1 MRWQWR
7 SRCVT
12 LLPEDSHMMDAVS
25 VSSSLIRSR
34 NVSHPISTNS
44 PAPLWHAATHL
55 WSHDCPRQLILI
67 SPLLLHYLYTLS
79 QSLHGD
85 HSKTSRH
92 GFDSV
97 SWMICCLLNKT
108 YIKHHRIITHFRGGS
123 CSKKLI
129 PLNLNSLTGRV
140 WKVWQSE
147 SSYFPSAKASCDLTQ
162 LQVYFSPFTYCSVN
176 KCDLNPPPLL
186 SLTLST
192 VVRGRYTRTPSWWTM
207 GRPDSPTSR
216 YRLAALVS

>member
-7 SRCVT
+7 PRCVT
-12 LLPEDSHMMDAVS
+12 VLPADSHMMDAVS

-34 NVSHPISTNS
+34 NVSHPISANS

-85 HSKTSRH
+85 HSKTSKH

-97 SWMICCLLNKT
+97 SWMIRCLLNKS
-108 YIKHHRIITHFRGGS
+108 YIKHQSIITHFKETHFTEPEQPNR
-123 CSKKLI
+123 
-129 PLNLNSLTGRV
+129 
-140 WKVWQSE
+140 
-147 SSYFPSAKASCDLTQ
+147 YFPSAKASCDPTR

-176 KCDLNPPPLL
+176 KCDLNPPPP
-186 SLTLST
+186 SLPHSLHSGERQVDQDPILVDHGATRLTHKQIQVSST
-192 VVRGRYTRTPSWWTM
+192 C
-207 GRPDSPTSR
+207 
-216 YRLAALVS
+216 